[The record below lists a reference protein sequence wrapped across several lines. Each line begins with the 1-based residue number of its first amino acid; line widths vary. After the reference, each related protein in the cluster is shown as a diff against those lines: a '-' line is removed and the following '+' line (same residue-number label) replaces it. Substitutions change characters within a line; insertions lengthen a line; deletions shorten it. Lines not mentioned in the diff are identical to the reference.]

1 MNSSTNGQSS
11 TGGTIYHSGAG
22 SFSVVNSSFVN
33 SSTTNVNSRGGA
45 VYMESNAN
53 LTNNIF
59 IGSSAIANGGVIYN
73 AGTLYLKNN
82 TMENS
87 TVSNPNGGRE
97 IYNNNVVYIA
107 NLTYLDNTTINVIYG
122 HNIELWANITD
133 DMGNTITGKNINFII
148 EGNNYNANA
157 IEGLAKINFN
167 AILNP
172 GVYTVHG
179 NYSGHGNKPIILK
192 NGTLIINAIADLTI
206 TKTVNVTNANYGEY
220 LSYTITVFNNG
231 PNNVTGVIVNE
242 KLPDGL
248 VYVSD
253 NGNGKY
259 DHITGLWT
267 IGNLTVNDNV
277 ALVITVRV
285 NKTGNIINV
294 VNVTANEYDN
304 NTVNNKANITVK
316 VNQLVDLVITISSN
330 KKTVYIGDV
339 VIWAI
344 KVKNNDPCDAIDT
357 YVLSKL
363 PSGFKYISS
372 STNKGSYDKKT
383 GKWNIGNLSKGKSV
397 TLKIITKATSTGNY
411 TMIASVNSTVNDT
424 NSSNNLD
431 NATVKV
437 IKKENKN
444 PEHNNTKPNK
454 SIVSTSNHLKSTGN
468 PLLMVLLALLFISG
482 NIIRKYKK

>member
-1 MNSSTNGQSS
+1 MIRRPPRSTLFPY
-11 TGGTIYHSGAG
+11 TTL
-22 SFSVVNSSFVN
+22 FRSVV
-33 SSTTNVNSRGGA
+33 
-45 VYMESNAN
+45 
-53 LTNNIF
+53 
-59 IGSSAIANGGVIYN
+59 
-73 AGTLYLKNN
+73 
-82 TMENS
+82 
-87 TVSNPNGGRE
+87 
-97 IYNNNVVYIA
+97 
-107 NLTYLDNTTINVIYG
+107 
-122 HNIELWANITD
+122 
-133 DMGNTITGKNINFII
+133 
-148 EGNNYNANA
+148 
-157 IEGLAKINFN
+157 
-167 AILNP
+167 
-172 GVYTVHG
+172 
-179 NYSGHGNKPIILK
+179 
-192 NGTLIINAIADLTI
+192 
-206 TKTVNVTNANYGEY
+206 
-220 LSYTITVFNNG
+220 
-231 PNNVTGVIVNE
+231 
-242 KLPDGL
+242 
-248 VYVSD
+248 
-253 NGNGKY
+253 
-259 DHITGLWT
+259 
-267 IGNLTVNDNV
+267 
-277 ALVITVRV
+277 
-285 NKTGNIINV
+285 
-294 VNVTANEYDN
+294 EYDN